1 MDIQEV
7 LGMGA
12 GWEVGG
18 DTAGT
23 PTDPYSLR
31 AYFKTL
37 LSHSPLFSSYN
48 FRDNK
53 PILWFFNF
61 LHPI

>member
-23 PTDPYSLR
+23 PTDPYSFYGLISKR
-31 AYFKTL
+31 F
-37 LSHSPLFSSYN
+37 
-48 FRDNK
+48 
-53 PILWFFNF
+53 
-61 LHPI
+61 